1 LVAAL
6 YETDFPDLTLVRRG
20 KVRDLYDLG
29 DTLLMVATDRLSAFD
44 VVMPN
49 PVPGKGRIL
58 TQMSRFWFQ
67 VMENIIRNHLITA
80 DVEQFPASCH
90 GYLAALRDRS
100 MLVRKAKPLPI
111 ECIVRGYLSGSGWK
125 SYAQSGSICG
135 IDLREGLQ
143 ESQRL
148 PEPVFTP
155 STKEE
160 LGAHDVNISFGQAE
174 DMVGKDVASRLRD
187 VSLAIYEKAVSL
199 AEACGIIIADTK
211 FEFGFIDEEIVLID
225 EILTPDSSR
234 FWPKESYK
242 PGQSQQSFDKQY
254 VRDYL
259 LSLAW
264 DQRPPAPELPADV
277 VANTQRRYEEALT
290 RLTGTDTMP

>member
-1 LVAAL
+1 MVAAL
-6 YETDFPDLTLVRRG
+6 YETNFPDLKLVRRG

-29 DTLLMVATDRLSAFD
+29 DTLLMVATDRISAFD

-58 TQMSRFWFQ
+58 IQMSTFWFQ
-67 VMENIIRNHLITA
+67 VMENIIRNHLITV
-80 DVEQFPASCH
+80 DVDQFPASCRPH
-90 GYLAALRDRS
+90 LDTLRDRS

-125 SYAQSGSICG
+125 SYVESGSICG
-135 IDLREGLQ
+135 IDLPKGMQ
-143 ESQRL
+143 ESERL
-148 PEPVFTP
+148 PESVFTP

-160 LGAHDVNISFGQAE
+160 LGSHDVNISFGQVE
-174 DMVGKDVASRLRD
+174 KMVGKDVASRLKD
-187 VSLAIYEKAVSL
+187 VSLSIYEKAVCL
-199 AEACGIIIADTK
+199 AESCGIIIADTK
-211 FEFGFIDEEIVLID
+211 FEFGLIDGDIVLID

-234 FWPKESYK
+234 FWPMDAYK
-242 PGQSQQSFDKQY
+242 PGQPQQSFDKQY

-264 DQRPPAPELPADV
+264 DRRPPAPELPADV
-277 VANTQRRYEEALT
+277 VANTQRKYEEALT
-290 RLTGTDTMP
+290 RLTSTESPS

>member
-1 LVAAL
+1 MVAAL
-6 YETDFPDLTLVRRG
+6 YETNFPDLKLVRRG

-29 DTLLMVATDRLSAFD
+29 DTLLMVATDRISAFD

-58 TQMSRFWFQ
+58 IQMSKFWFQ
-67 VMENIIRNHLITA
+67 VMADIIRNHLITA
-80 DVEQFPASCH
+80 DVDQFPALCRP
-90 GYLAALRDRS
+90 YLDTLRNRS

-125 SYAQSGSICG
+125 SYVESGSICG
-135 IDLREGLQ
+135 IDLPKGMQ
-143 ESQRL
+143 ESERL
-148 PEPVFTP
+148 PESVFTP

-160 LGAHDVNISFGQAE
+160 LGSHDVNISFGQVE
-174 DMVGKDVASRLRD
+174 KMVGKDVASRLKG
-187 VSLAIYEKAVSL
+187 VSLSIYEKAVSL
-199 AEACGIIIADTK
+199 AESCGIIIADTK
-211 FEFGFIDEEIVLID
+211 FEFGLIDGDIVLID

-234 FWPKESYK
+234 FWPMDAYK
-242 PGQSQQSFDKQY
+242 PGQPQKSFDKQY

-264 DQRPPAPELPADV
+264 DRRPPAPELPADV
-277 VANTQRRYEEALT
+277 VANTHRKYEEALT
-290 RLTGTDTMP
+290 RLTSTDTPS

>member
-1 LVAAL
+1 MVDAL
-6 YETDFPDLTLVRRG
+6 YETNFPDLQLIRRG
-20 KVRDLYDLG
+20 KVRDLYNLG

-58 TQMSRFWFQ
+58 TQMSAFWFQ
-67 VMENIIRNHLITA
+67 VMEDIIGNHLITA
-80 DVEQFPASCH
+80 DVDEFPAACH
-90 GYLAALRDRS
+90 PYRDALRDRT

-125 SYAQSGSICG
+125 SYLESESICG
-135 IDLREGLQ
+135 IHLPEGLQ
-143 ESQRL
+143 ESERL
-148 PEPVFTP
+148 PQAIFTP

-160 LGAHDVNISFGQAE
+160 LGAHDVNISFRQVE
-174 DMVGKDVASRLRD
+174 DMVGKDVASRLND
-187 VSLAIYEKAVSL
+187 VSLSIYERAVRL
-199 AEACGIIIADTK
+199 AESRGIIIADTK
-211 FEFGFIDEEIVLID
+211 FEFGLIDGEMVLID

-234 FWPKESYK
+234 FWPKETYK
-242 PGQSQQSFDKQY
+242 RGQPQRSFDKQY

-264 DQRPPAPELPADV
+264 DRQPPAPELPAEV
-277 VANTQRRYEEALT
+277 VANTQRKYEEALT
-290 RLTGTDTMP
+290 RLTSGDS

>member
-1 LVAAL
+1 MVEAL
-6 YETDFPDLTLVRRG
+6 YETNFPDLKLIRRG

-29 DTLLMVATDRLSAFD
+29 DTLLMVATDRISAFD

-58 TQMSRFWFQ
+58 MQMSKFWFH

-80 DVEQFPASCH
+80 DVDQFPALCRPH
-90 GYLAALRDRS
+90 LDILKYRS

-125 SYAQSGSICG
+125 SYVESGSICG
-135 IDLREGLQ
+135 IDLPRGMQ
-143 ESQRL
+143 ESERL
-148 PEPVFTP
+148 PESLFTP

-160 LGAHDVNISFGQAE
+160 LGSHDVNISFGQVE
-174 DMVGKDVASRLRD
+174 KMVGKDMASRLKD
-187 VSLAIYEKAVSL
+187 VSLSIYEKAVSI
-199 AEACGIIIADTK
+199 AESCGIIIADTK
-211 FEFGFIDEEIVLID
+211 FEFGLIDGDIVLID

-234 FWPKESYK
+234 FWPMDAYK
-242 PGQSQQSFDKQY
+242 AGQPQQSFDKQY

-264 DQRPPAPELPADV
+264 DRRPPAPELPAEV
-277 VANTQRRYEEALT
+277 VANTQRKYEEALT
-290 RLTGTDTMP
+290 RLTSTESPS